1 MTDVVGAALAS
12 WTLPAWPAAGSL
24 LTALLYLRGWRR
36 LSARRP
42 QHFGL
47 RHLAC
52 FVAGL
57 ASVLL
62 AVASPL
68 DAFAG
73 LLLQV
78 HMLQHVLL
86 TMVAPPLLWLGAPTL
101 PLLRGLPARLAKRG
115 LAPFLTWPALR
126 RVGRGLAH
134 PLGGWLALMLATA
147 LWHLP
152 GPYQLAL
159 RSPGWHELEHA
170 CFLVAGLWFWFPV
183 VQPYPSRPRWPR
195 WAMIPYLLL
204 ADVANTGL
212 AALFAFAGRPL
223 YPAYSAVPALT
234 AGGPLGD
241 QAMAGALMWVTGSIA
256 YLAAVAAIVVEWLE
270 SPRSFPRLLRFPP
283 LKKGGQGGFP
293 EHSSRAARAP
303 AGSWKIPPYPPSSKG
318 GVGAKGGYGARGGV
332 GLDLL
337 HLPYIAP
344 LLRSLAF
351 RRAIQ
356 ALMLLLAAAVVLDGF
371 LGPRM
376 SPMNLA
382 GVLPWTYWRGL
393 VVVALLAVGNLFC
406 FACPF
411 MLPRELAKRV
421 IGARRAWPRWLR
433 GKWLAVALLLAYLAS
448 YELFDLWDRPAAT
461 ATLVLAYFG
470 AAFAIDAVFRGA
482 SFCKHVCPI
491 GQFHFVHAGASPFE
505 LTAREPGVCAGCT
518 THDCLRGGSRG
529 RGCELDL
536 FVPRKRDSLDCTLC
550 LDCVRACPH
559 DNVALRTV
567 APGRALPGRRRGAR
581 LDLAALALLCVFGAF
596 ANAAG
601 MLEPLLARE
610 SDLAVRLG
618 LTAPTAITAAWLVVA
633 LVLVPAASATLAARL
648 SARGAGVPGARTI
661 ACRFAFAL
669 VPLGLGMWSAH
680 FLFHLLSGL
689 GSLWPVVQRAA
700 FDLGSTWLGPPAWA
714 HGMGPRT
721 DWLTALELLL
731 LDAGLVVTVVV
742 GWRTARELG
751 GDAAR
756 ALRVAAPW
764 AALALLLW
772 VSGVWIVF
780 QPMQM
785 RGMVH

>member
-1 MTDVVGAALAS
+1 VTADVVGAALAS
-12 WTLPAWPAAGSL
+12 WQLPAWPAAAL
-24 LTALLYLRGWRR
+24 LGTALLYWRGWRV
-36 LSARRP
+36 LAARRP
-42 QHFGL
+42 HRFATPQL
-47 RHLAC
+47 LA
-52 FVAGL
+52 FLAGL
-57 ASVLL
+57 AMVLL

-86 TMVAPPLLWLGAPTL
+86 TMIAPPLLWLGAPTL

-126 RVGRGLAH
+126 RCGRALAH
-134 PLGGWLALMLATA
+134 PLGGWLALLLATA

-204 ADVANTGL
+204 ADVFNTAL
-212 AALFAFAGRPL
+212 AALFAFAARPL

-234 AGGPLGD
+234 AGGALGD
-241 QAMAGALMWVTGSIA
+241 QTMAGALMWVTGSVA
-256 YLAAVAAIVVEWLE
+256 YLAAVAVIVVEWLS
-270 SPRSFPRLLRFPP
+270 SPPSMRIPP
-283 LKKGGQGGFP
+283 LKKGGQGGFSDN
-293 EHSSRAARAP
+293 SSPTRQLGARS
-303 AGSWKIPPYPPSSKG
+303 SWEIPPYPPFSKG
-318 GVGAKGGYGARGGV
+318 GFASKGRSAV
-332 GLDLL
+332 DLL
-337 HLPYIAP
+337 RVPYLGAM
-344 LLRSLAF
+344 LRSLAF
-351 RRAIQ
+351 RRAVQ
-356 ALMLLLAAAVVLDGF
+356 TLMLLLALAVVVDGF
-371 LGPRM
+371 LGPGM

-393 VVVALLAVGNLFC
+393 VVIGLLAVGNVFC

-421 IGARRAWPRWLR
+421 FVAQRVWPRWLR
-433 GKWLAVALLLAYLAS
+433 GKWLGAALLLAYLAA
-448 YELFDLWDRPAAT
+448 YEMFDLWDRPAAT
-461 ATLVLAYFG
+461 AALVLAYFA
-470 AAFAIDAVFRGA
+470 AAFAVDAFFRGA

-505 LTAREPGVCAGCT
+505 LTARDRTVCADCT
-518 THDCLRGGSRG
+518 THDCLRGGSGG

-550 LDCVRACPH
+550 FDCVRACPH
-559 DNVALRTV
+559 DNVALRAV
-567 APGRALPGRRRGAR
+567 PPGRALPGRRRHAR
-581 LDLAALALLCVFGAF
+581 FDVAALALLCVFGAF

-601 MLEPLLARE
+601 MLEPLLMRE
-610 SDLAVRLG
+610 AELATRLG
-618 LTAPTAITAAWLVVA
+618 LASPAFITALALLAALVVIP
-633 LVLVPAASATLAARL
+633 LASAGAATWL
-648 SARGAGVPGARTI
+648 SRALGREDATSPSPRAVLS
-661 ACRFAFAL
+661 RFAVAL

-680 FLFHLLSGL
+680 FLFHLLSGA
-689 GSLWPVVQRAA
+689 GSLWPVAQRAML
-700 FDLGSTWLGPPAWA
+700 DLGSDGLGTPNWA
-714 HGMGPRT
+714 HVMGPRA

-731 LDAGLVVTVVV
+731 LDLGLLVTIVV
-742 GWRTARELG
+742 GWRSALELAG
-751 GDAAR
+751 SAAR
-756 ALRVAAPW
+756 ALRLAAPW
-764 AALALLLW
+764 AGLALLLW
-772 VSGVWIVF
+772 ASGVWIVF

>member
-1 MTDVVGAALAS
+1 VTADVVGAALAS
-12 WTLPAWPAAGSL
+12 WQLPAWPAAAL
-24 LTALLYLRGWRR
+24 LGTALLYWRGWR
-36 LSARRP
+36 LLAARRP
-42 QHFGL
+42 HHYSV
-47 RHLAC
+47 RHLLA
-52 FVAGL
+52 FLAGL
-57 ASVLL
+57 ATVLL

-68 DAFAG
+68 DAFAA

-86 TMVAPPLLWLGAPTL
+86 TMIAPPLLWLGAPTL

-126 RVGRGLAH
+126 RLGRALAH
-134 PLGGWLALMLATA
+134 PLGGWLALLLATA

-170 CFLVAGLWFWFPV
+170 CFLIAGLWFWFPV
-183 VQPYPSRPRWPR
+183 VQPYPARPRWPR

-204 ADVANTGL
+204 ADVFNTAL
-212 AALFAFAGRPL
+212 AALFAFAARPL

-234 AGGPLGD
+234 AGGALGD
-241 QAMAGALMWVTGSIA
+241 QTMAGALMWVTGSVA
-256 YLAAVAAIVVEWLE
+256 YLAAVAVIVVEWL
-270 SPRSFPRLLRFPP
+270 SIPP
-283 LKKGGQGGFP
+283 LKKGGQGGFSDR
-293 EHSSRAARAP
+293 SSPARRLEARN
-303 AGSWKIPPYPPSSKG
+303 SREIPPYPPFSKG
-318 GVGAKGGYGARGGV
+318 GFRKGGFGAPR

-337 HLPYIAP
+337 RVPYLGAM
-344 LLRSLAF
+344 LRSLAV

-356 ALMLLLAAAVVLDGF
+356 TLMLLLALAVVLDGF
-371 LGPRM
+371 LGPGM

-393 VVVALLAVGNLFC
+393 VVIGLLAVGNVFC

-421 IGARRAWPRWLR
+421 FHAQRVWPRWLR
-433 GKWLAVALLLAYLAS
+433 GKWLGAALLLAYLAA

-461 ATLVLAYFG
+461 AALVLTYFA
-470 AAFAIDAVFRGA
+470 AAFAVDALFRGA

-505 LTAREPGVCAGCT
+505 LTARDRAICSSCT
-518 THDCLRGGSRG
+518 THDCLRGGSGG

-559 DNVALRTV
+559 DNVALRAV
-567 APGRALPGRRRGAR
+567 PPGRALPGRRRQAR
-581 LDLAALALLCVFGAF
+581 LDIAALALLCVFGAF

-601 MLEPLLARE
+601 MLEPLLTRE
-610 SDLAVRLG
+610 AAL
-618 LTAPTAITAAWLVVA
+618 AAWLGLASPAAVTAAGLLFA
-633 LVLVPAASATLAARL
+633 LVLIPLASAGAATWL
-648 SARGAGVPGARTI
+648 SRALGRGASGDDRLVLRTVLS
-661 ACRFAFAL
+661 RFAVAL

-680 FLFHLLSGL
+680 FLFHLLSGA
-689 GSLWPVVQRAA
+689 GSLWPVAQRAA
-700 FDLGSTWLGPPAWA
+700 LELGSDLLGTPSWA
-714 HGMGPRT
+714 HVMGPRAA
-721 DWLTALELLL
+721 WLTALELLL
-731 LDAGLVVTVVV
+731 LDLGLLVTVAV
-742 GWRTARELG
+742 GWRAALELAG
-751 GDAAR
+751 GAAR
-756 ALRVAAPW
+756 ALRLAAPW

-772 VSGVWIVF
+772 ASGVWIVF